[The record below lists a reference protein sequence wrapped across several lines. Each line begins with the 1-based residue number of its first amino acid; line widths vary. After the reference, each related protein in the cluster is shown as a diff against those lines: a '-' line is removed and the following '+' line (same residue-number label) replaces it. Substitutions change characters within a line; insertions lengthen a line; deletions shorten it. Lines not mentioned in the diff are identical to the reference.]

1 VVSLVSFPRYV
12 IPSLFGPGF
21 DGVEGYPPFP
31 RSLFQEYRR
40 NLERLD
46 QLLANIETY
55 IHVAFAT
62 LKKGSVVRRVFSMVR
77 QFG

>member
-1 VVSLVSFPRYV
+1 MGLRA
-12 IPSLFGPGF
+12 IPHFH
-21 DGVEGYPPFP
+21 GV
-31 RSLFQEYRR
+31 LFQEYRR

-62 LKKGSVVRRVFSMVR
+62 LKKESVVRRVFSMVR
-77 QFG
+77 QLGYCRFWKSL